1 MIFHIIYGYWII
13 FGTLRKLGNKS
24 VLSFNVSESS
34 LLNSPNNNF
43 DVFFLIAN

>member
-24 VLSFNVSESS
+24 LLSFNVSESS
-34 LLNSPNNNF
+34 LLNSPNTF